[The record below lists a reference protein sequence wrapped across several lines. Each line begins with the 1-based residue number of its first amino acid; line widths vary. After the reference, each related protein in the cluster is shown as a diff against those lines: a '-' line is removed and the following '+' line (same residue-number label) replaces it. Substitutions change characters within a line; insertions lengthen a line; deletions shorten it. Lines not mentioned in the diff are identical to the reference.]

1 MNMNTDEEMQP
12 SNIPSVNDYQNLLAQ
27 VQMIAEQY
35 QELHARLRTAEMRTD
50 PMAIDNWPFS
60 VEDYIDSSCLIGE
73 KAVAMGA
80 SFLADSALQF
90 WRRYRRDLE
99 AQQLAGDLAD
109 FSPLTDFKAFDAVI
123 RDYFFPTD
131 YVLGIRDQL
140 DRLRQYRS
148 VQQFLLADT
157 AHHQGPAPPYTA
169 LGHTFKGRAQSSC
182 SI

>member
-35 QELHARLRTAEMRTD
+35 QELHARLRTAEMRTGTPLPLLTVQVPSEEPRARLHRPVNYQRQRD

-140 DRLRQYRS
+140 DRLRQYQS
-148 VQQFLLADT
+148 VQQF
-157 AHHQGPAPPYTA
+157 
-169 LGHTFKGRAQSSC
+169 
-182 SI
+182 